1 CWRSP
6 AWCGHSPSDEEH
18 MEKTTARGKQQ
29 EDLPAARFA
38 LAEALEAIPSGVPV
52 PYARVFAHGSMG
64 LEIYAPVGRDNQR
77 PHRQDE
83 LYVVMR
89 GRGSFVNGDRRHPFA
104 PGDVL
109 FVPARVDHRFEDF
122 SRDLAVWVV
131 FYGADGG
138 EAAAPHPAPQGEL
151 RWSLSDALR
160 SIAAD
165 AQLRSVP
172 VFEHGSLTLKLYN
185 PRKFDPQT
193 PHTRDELYVIQ
204 KGKGRFLCGG
214 RSSPFAPG
222 DALFAPAG
230 AEHRFEGFGR
240 ELVTWVVFYGPEGG
254 EG

>member
-1 CWRSP
+1 
-6 AWCGHSPSDEEH
+6 
-18 MEKTTARGKQQ
+18 MEKTTARGMGQ
-29 EDLPAARFA
+29 EHLPAVRFT
-38 LAEALEAIPSGVPV
+38 LAEALKAIPSGVPV
-52 PYARVFAHGSMG
+52 PYARVFAHGSMS
-64 LEIYAPVGRDNQR
+64 LEIYAPEGRDNQR

-109 FVPARVDHRFEDF
+109 FVPALVEHRFEYF
-122 SRDLAVWVV
+122 SRDLAVWVL

-138 EAAAPHPAPQGEL
+138 EASAPHPAPQGEL
-151 RWSLSDALR
+151 CWGIEGALG

-165 AQLRSVP
+165 AHPRSVP

-185 PRKFDPQT
+185 PRKTDPQT
-193 PHTRDELYVIQ
+193 PHTRDELYVVQ
-204 KGKGRFLCGG
+204 KGKGTFLCGG
-214 RSSPFAPG
+214 RRTPFAPG
-222 DALFAPAG
+222 DVLFAPAG
-230 AEHRFEGFGR
+230 VEHRFEGFGQ